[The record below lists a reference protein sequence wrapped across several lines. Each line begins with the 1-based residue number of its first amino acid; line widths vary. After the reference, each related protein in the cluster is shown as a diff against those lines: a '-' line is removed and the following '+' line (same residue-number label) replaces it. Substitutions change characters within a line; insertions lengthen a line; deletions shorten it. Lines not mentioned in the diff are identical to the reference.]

1 MTEYFGNRIVGVV
14 VLSVLLG
21 VLGYVVLRLAGV
33 L

>member
-1 MTEYFGNRIVGVV
+1 MTQYTSNAIVGMVI
-14 VLSVLLG
+14 LGGLLG